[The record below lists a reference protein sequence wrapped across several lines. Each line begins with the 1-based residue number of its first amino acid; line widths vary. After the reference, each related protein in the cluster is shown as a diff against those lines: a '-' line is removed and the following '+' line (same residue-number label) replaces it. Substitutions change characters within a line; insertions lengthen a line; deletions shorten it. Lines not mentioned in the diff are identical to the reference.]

1 MRSLIPASLLAALVL
16 LAACEGNGVT
26 DLTRDFGID
35 GKPVSQLQAGIWV
48 DPNGCE
54 HWIIDDGIEGYMSQ
68 RLQPDG
74 KPVCGN
80 ASAAGTILQDYRRGS
95 DVPDV
100 F

>member
-1 MRSLIPASLLAALVL
+1 MRRAKIMIAGLGLTVL
-16 LAACEGNGVT
+16 GACEGTGVT
-26 DLTRDFGID
+26 DTTQDFGLD
-35 GKPVSQLQAGIWV
+35 RKSVSLLQAGIWV

-68 RLQPDG
+68 RLKPDG

-80 ASAAGTILQDYRRGS
+80 AAPAGTVLNNYRRGS
-95 DVPDV
+95 DVPDI